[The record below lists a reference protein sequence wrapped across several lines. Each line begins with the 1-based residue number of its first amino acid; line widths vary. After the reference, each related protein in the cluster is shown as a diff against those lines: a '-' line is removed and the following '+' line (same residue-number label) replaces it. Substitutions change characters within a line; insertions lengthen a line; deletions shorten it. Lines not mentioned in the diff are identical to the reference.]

1 MNFISV
7 FNLITKYLWKLRS
20 KFGRSFPETMAIE
33 IDRFIHD
40 LNPDPTVGQEFSSCC
55 HRHGIKQVID
65 LDVLSSS
72 DMCELCEGCS
82 VEALTF
88 AAAAQ
93 AAAKSLAQ
101 GWTRRSILNA
111 ERAVSEL
118 TVAAPSAPRAMPA
131 LLNTPNSSTPCRRR
145 IESSVQAVTKRVL
158 TGFRPDTPVGAHGI
172 RNTASTRAS
181 QMAKAI
187 RGAEEVFKKYL

>member
-7 FNLITKYLWKLRS
+7 FKLISKYLWKLRT
-20 KFGRSFPETMAIE
+20 KFGRSFPETMAID
-33 IDRFIHD
+33 IDRFIND
-40 LNPDPTVGQEFSSCC
+40 LNPDPTTGQEFLSLC
-55 HRHGIKQVID
+55 HRHGITQVID
-65 LDVLSSS
+65 LDVLSPS
-72 DMCELCEGCS
+72 DMGLVCAGCS
-82 VEALTF
+82 AEARTF

-93 AAAKSLAQ
+93 AAAKLLSR
-101 GWTRRSILNA
+101 GWARRSFLSA

-118 TVAAPSAPRAMPA
+118 PVAAPSAPRAMPA
-131 LLNTPNSSTPCRRR
+131 LLDTPHSSTPCRRR

-172 RNTASTRAS
+172 RNTAATREA

-187 RGAEEVFKKYL
+187 RGAE